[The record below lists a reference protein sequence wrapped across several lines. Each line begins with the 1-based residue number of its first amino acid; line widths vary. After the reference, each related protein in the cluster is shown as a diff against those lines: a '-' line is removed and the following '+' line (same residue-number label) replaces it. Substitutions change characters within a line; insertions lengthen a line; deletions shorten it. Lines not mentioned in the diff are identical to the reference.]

1 MAQRL
6 VINGEDAFQV
16 DAPHFCIGAAEAA
29 YTLNYSADGVTFT
42 PWYAET
48 AAGVNQPVVGAARG
62 MFYKLVGNT
71 GDVVITY

>member
-1 MAQRL
+1 MAQQIK
-6 VINGEDAFQV
+6 INGETPFQV

-29 YTLNYSADGVTFT
+29 YTLYYSADGVTFT

-48 AAGVNQPVVGAARG
+48 AEGVNQPVVGAARG

-71 GDVVITY
+71 GDVTITY

>member
-16 DAPHFCIGAAEAA
+16 DAPHFCIGAAEDA

-42 PWYAET
+42 AWPAEISE
-48 AAGVNQPVVGAARG
+48 GVNQPVVGAARG
-62 MFYKLVGNT
+62 MYYKLVGNT
-71 GDVVITY
+71 GDVTITY